1 MKIEIDE
8 TTAAALSMIIW
19 HAVSEAKKALDLPQ
33 VSDKDKVIEGIRAL
47 EGLMHEIDVL
57 SKEYGE

>member
-19 HAVSEAKKALDLPQ
+19 HAVSEAKKGA
-33 VSDKDKVIEGIRAL
+33 
-47 EGLMHEIDVL
+47 GLAT
-57 SKEYGE
+57 GERQRQGD